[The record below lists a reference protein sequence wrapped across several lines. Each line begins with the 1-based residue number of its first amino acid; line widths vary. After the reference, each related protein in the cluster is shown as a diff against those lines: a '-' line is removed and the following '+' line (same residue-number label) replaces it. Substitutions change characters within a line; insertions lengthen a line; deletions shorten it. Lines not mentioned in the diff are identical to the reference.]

1 MKNKYVDMAEV
12 VARVKEKDTSA
23 DAFVELYNNMYQKVY
38 FLALSIVKDQYLAQD
53 VVQETF
59 INVYNSIHTLNNNM
73 TFIAWLD
80 RITYNCALKIIAK
93 NGEMPLDNDLVENVY
108 SATDREEPLEM
119 VITKEKAQSMMD
131 MILELSPEYR
141 TTLLLKYYEGLK
153 LEEIASCMECSV
165 GTVKSRLS
173 RGKTALR
180 KNIISSGKLFML
192 LAVCGFS
199 MSFTIKSYAQ
209 RITMATPM
217 AETTLKTVE
226 QKLGITSV
234 LGFQSILAT
243 TGVVSTKTFLIG
255 SAIFLFLF
263 GGGAWGT
270 AAPSI
275 TVDYSG
281 DSYTNSA
288 IEVLIKVKSAAPVK
302 SIYLVSEGKEIP
314 AVMTDQE
321 GVYKARAQDNGVYQV
336 EVISWNGRKTTESF
350 EVSKIDKK
358 IPELY
363 WYDWNIENN
372 TLYCLV
378 NDDLSGIDYP
388 SIYQEDS
395 KGKRYRPVIYNE
407 ETGEVEFQLLAV
419 PFNIILYDHGG
430 NFAVYKIESFFMRD
444 NKMLSNVVEIETLKK
459 INKK

>member
-1 MKNKYVDMAEV
+1 MKNNYVDIAEV
-12 VARVKEKDTSA
+12 VARVKEKDT

-80 RITYNCALKIIAK
+80 RITYNCALKMIAK
-93 NGEMPLDNDLVENVY
+93 NGEMPMDNDLVENVY
-108 SATDREEPLEM
+108 STADREEPLEM

-141 TTLLLKYYEGLK
+141 TTLLLKYYEGMK

-173 RGKTALR
+173 RGKNALR
-180 KNIISSGKLFML
+180 KNIVSSGKLFTL

-199 MSFTIKSYAQ
+199 MSFSIKSYAQ
-209 RITMATPM
+209 SITMAAPI
-217 AETTLKTVE
+217 AETTLNAVK

-234 LGFQSILAT
+234 LGFQAILAT
-243 TGVVSTKTFLIG
+243 TGIVSKKTYLVG
-255 SAIFLFLF
+255 LAILLLLF
-263 GGGAWGT
+263 GGGLWGT

-275 TVDYSG
+275 TVDYPG
-281 DSYTNSA
+281 DSYTNTA
-288 IEVLIKVKSAAPVK
+288 VEVLITVNSVAPVK
-302 SIYLVSEGKEIP
+302 SIYIVSDGKEIP
-314 AVMTDQE
+314 VVMTDQK
-321 GVYKARAQDNGVYQV
+321 GLYKARAENNGVYQV
-336 EVISWNGRKTTESF
+336 EVLSWNGRKTTEKF
-350 EVSKIDKK
+350 EVSKIDKE
-358 IPELY
+358 IPALY

-378 NDDLSGIDYP
+378 SDDLSGIDYP
-388 SIYQEDS
+388 NIYQEDS
-395 KGKRYRPVIYNE
+395 DGKQYHPVSYNE
-407 ETGEVEFQLLAV
+407 ETGEVEFQLLEV
-419 PFNIILYDHGG
+419 PFNIILYDNGS
-430 NFAVYKIESFFMRD
+430 NFSVYKIESYFY
-444 NKMLSNVVEIETLKK
+444 EE
-459 INKK
+459 